1 MSGSRTS
8 SELAPVLALVLIT
21 LVWGS
26 TFVIIKDAVATM
38 PISSFLAVRFGIATI
53 VLLALRPRSL
63 ARLDRRSWLLGT
75 MLGVLYGIGQLLQTW
90 GLSLTSPS
98 VSGFV
103 TALYVVFT
111 PLIVALVLRRRVEPI
126 AWLSM
131 LIALAGVAVL
141 SLNGLAIGD
150 GELLTAVAA
159 FVYAAHIVALS
170 DWSRGRDPVALSI
183 VQLGACAIVCAAF
196 VPIEGGARLPATE
209 AEWFAVLYT
218 AIAAGILVLLLQT
231 WAQARITPTKAAIVM
246 MLEPVFAA
254 GFAVALGVDDLTIRM
269 VVGGSMILAAT
280 LIVELG
286 PRRGA
291 DAVVP
296 HPGPP

>member
-1 MSGSRTS
+1 M
-8 SELAPVLALVLIT
+8 LALVAIT

-26 TFVIIKDAVATM
+26 TFVIIKDAVETM
-38 PISSFLAVRFGIATI
+38 PIASFLAVRFGIATL
-53 VLLALRPRSL
+53 VLLVIRPRAL
-63 ARLDRRSWLLGT
+63 ARLDRRSWLLGAT
-75 MLGVLYGIGQLLQTW
+75 LGVLYGAGQLLQTW

-98 VSGFV
+98 ISGFV

-111 PLIVALVLRRRVEPI
+111 PLIVAVVLRRRVEPI

-131 LIALAGVAVL
+131 LIALAGVATL
-141 SLNGLAIGD
+141 SLQGLSIGD
-150 GELLTAVAA
+150 GELLTALAA

-183 VQLGACAIVCAAF
+183 VQLGACALVTAVF
-196 VPIEGGARLPATE
+196 VPVEGGARLPDTNV
-209 AEWFAVLYT
+209 EWFAVLYT

-231 WAQARITPTKAAIVM
+231 WAQSRIAPTKAAIVM

-254 GFAVALGVDDLTIRM
+254 GFAVMLGVDDLTVRM
-269 VVGGSMILAAT
+269 VAGGSMILAAT
-280 LIVELG
+280 LLVELG
-286 PRRGA
+286 PRGGI
-291 DAVVP
+291 DAVTP